1 MATHDLIKL
10 FDGTKIRVVWDD
22 KQEKYYFS
30 VVDVVSVL
38 TENGDYQL
46 ARNYWK
52 VLKHRLIKEGAE
64 PVTICNQLKLTA
76 SDGKRRETEL
86 AEGWGQIVTP
96 LTYQTMGGP
105 QKLNFADMQSIL
117 RIIQSIPSKK
127 AEPIKRPLCLSR
139 NLELQS
145 SIRAASW
152 SLGHQ

>member
-64 PVTICNQLKLTA
+64 PVTICNQLKLPSDDNKMRLTDVA
-76 SDGKRRETEL
+76 STK
-86 AEGWGQIVTP
+86 QI
-96 LTYQTMGGP
+96 
-105 QKLNFADMQSIL
+105 F
-117 RIIQSIPSKK
+117 RIIQSIPSPK
-127 AEPIKRPLCLSR
+127 AEPFKQWMAQIALNKSSSLSI
-139 NLELQS
+139 NFILKTAQKAIFVLFFC
-145 SIRAASW
+145 
-152 SLGHQ
+152 